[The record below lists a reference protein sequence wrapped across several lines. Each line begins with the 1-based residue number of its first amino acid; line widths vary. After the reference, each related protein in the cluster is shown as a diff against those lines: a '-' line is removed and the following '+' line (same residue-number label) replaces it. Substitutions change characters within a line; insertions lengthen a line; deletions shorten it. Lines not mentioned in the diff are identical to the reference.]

1 LRVVSIKEV
10 FHKQACVPRTALLNN
25 QADKL
30 DMSVNGYANI
40 ERGETD
46 VQISRLE
53 QIADTFGMDLLEL
66 LNFGEKNVLY
76 LTADNSFNHC
86 KNNLQ
91 STDLSDNKKELEH
104 ELEKARLLLQ
114 QKDKEIAYLND
125 KNNDLKDI
133 ISLVKKESSD
143 K

>member
-66 LNFGEKNVLY
+66 LNFGEKNVFY
-76 LTADNSFNHC
+76 LAGDNNNFI
-86 KNNLQ
+86 KNLQ
-91 STDLSDNKKELEH
+91 STNFSDDKKELEH
-104 ELEKARLLLQ
+104 ELDKARLLLQ
-114 QKDKEIAYLND
+114 QQEKEIAY
-125 KNNDLKDI
+125 
-133 ISLVKKESSD
+133 SLGHY
-143 K
+143 